1 MGRKTRRS
9 ATIPYNLLGPALA
22 TKDGVRTPPDSPAA
36 MKWRVIA
43 MLTGRP
49 IGRSRSDNSYRRCVL
64 ASEGNWVHLG
74 VATSNW
80 SNRLSAYRW
89 FVVLGLLLCVLI
101 RPTAA
106 AQPPP
111 KNVLVL
117 HNWSNLPPSWA
128 LMQSTVRARVPGQI
142 NFYTASVENPR
153 FDEEEYRESLAET
166 LSRGYSGVKLDL
178 VIASTYPVLQFAT
191 QYRDKMFPGVPIVFT
206 DVSSQQAQKI
216 MPDVSG
222 VISVLGMR
230 ETIDLALRLHPDTK
244 AVAVITGVTGW
255 DKYWLSVAHAE
266 LLRRQD
272 KVKEIDL
279 IGPTGNQIL
288 EQVAQL
294 PPHTVV
300 LFQLRP
306 DDFNQPA
313 VDPIDVL
320 TAVAQRVPTYSAW
333 PGLALSRGGIG
344 GAYRDL
350 AKDAVLNG
358 KIVARALL
366 GERPEN
372 IPIVHDSYL
381 RVRVDWR
388 ALQRWHI
395 AESALP
401 PGSVVENRQPTFWQR
416 KRKYVIIAI
425 VLIVA
430 QALLIAGLLLQ
441 RTRKRKAEAVLRE
454 SEERFRVMV
463 DSTPSLVWMCDER
476 GRITYLNGRRLAFTG
491 PVPDAGYGDNWI
503 TYVHPD
509 DVERMLGTLYE
520 ALKTKQPF
528 SQQYRLLRSDGVYRW
543 MFDVASPRVNGD
555 GSFGGFVGSAIDTT
569 DQKLAQ
575 QALEKISGQLIEA
588 QEQERSRIARDLHDD
603 VCQRLAL
610 LSMEIERANRTSNGT
625 SAATKQDLEN
635 IRKHCSEIA
644 TDVQSLSHQLH
655 SSTLDYL
662 GVVTAIKSF
671 CNEVSRQHQV
681 SIEFTDSKVPKRLP
695 KDISLCLFRIAQ
707 EALHNAVKYSETNK
721 FVVAICAI
729 EDEIQLVVRDAGAGF
744 DVEEARKNRGLG
756 LVSMQERIHLVHGR
770 FAVDSRPGK
779 GTRIFAAVPFVPE
792 KESPREDAPGKKA
805 GSAQEVA

>member
-1 MGRKTRRS
+1 M
-9 ATIPYNLLGPALA
+9 
-22 TKDGVRTPPDSPAA
+22 
-36 MKWRVIA
+36 
-43 MLTGRP
+43 
-49 IGRSRSDNSYRRCVL
+49 
-64 ASEGNWVHLG
+64 
-74 VATSNW
+74 
-80 SNRLSAYRW
+80 W
-89 FVVLGLLLCVLI
+89 FAVLGIFLCILI
-101 RPTAA
+101 RPAAA
-106 AQPPP
+106 AQPPS

-117 HNWSNLPPSWA
+117 HNWSNLPASWA
-128 LMQSTVRARVPGQI
+128 LMESTVRARVPGQI

-166 LSRGYSGVKLDL
+166 LRRGYSGVKLDL

-206 DVSSQQAQKI
+206 DVSRQQAQT
-216 MPDVSG
+216 MRPDVSG

-230 ETIDLALRLHPDTK
+230 ETIDLALHLHPDTK
-244 AVAVITGVTGW
+244 AVAVITGITEW
-255 DKYWLSVAHAE
+255 DKYWLAVAHSE
-266 LLRRQD
+266 LLRHQD
-272 KVKEIDL
+272 KVREIDL
-279 IGPTGNQIL
+279 IGPSGNQIL
-288 EQVAQL
+288 EKVDEL

-320 TAVAQRVPTYSAW
+320 TAVAQRLPTYSAW
-333 PGLALSRGGIG
+333 PGLALGRGGIG

-350 AKDAVLNG
+350 PKDAVLNG
-358 KIVARALL
+358 KIVARVLL

-372 IPIVHDSYL
+372 IPIVHDSDL

-388 ALQRWHI
+388 ALQHWHI

-401 PGSVVENRQPTFWQR
+401 PGSLVENRQPTFWQR
-416 KRKYVIIAI
+416 ERKYVIMAI
-425 VLIVA
+425 VLIAA

-454 SEERFRVMV
+454 SEERFRVMA

-491 PVPDAGYGDNWI
+491 PVPDEGYGDNWI

-520 ALKTKQPF
+520 ALKIKQPF
-528 SQQYRLLRSDGVYRW
+528 SQEYRLRRSDGIYRW

-555 GSFGGFVGSAIDTT
+555 GSFGGFIGSASDTT

-575 QALEKISGQLIEA
+575 QALAKVSGQLIEA
-588 QEQERSRIARDLHDD
+588 QEKERSRIARDLHDD
-603 VCQRLAL
+603 ICQRLAL
-610 LSMEIERANRTSNGT
+610 LSMEIERANRTSNG
-625 SAATKQDLEN
+625 SAAATKENLEN
-635 IRKHCSEIA
+635 IRKHCSDIA

-655 SSTLDYL
+655 SATLDYL
-662 GVVTAIKSF
+662 GVVAAVRAF

-681 SIEFTDSKVPKRLP
+681 SIQFTDSNVPKRLP
-695 KDISLCLFRIAQ
+695 KDVSLCLFRIAQ
-707 EALHNAVKYSETNK
+707 EAVHNAVKYSGTSQ
-721 FVVAICAI
+721 FSVALYAI

-744 DVEEARKNRGLG
+744 DVEEAKKNQGLG
-756 LVSMQERIHLVHGR
+756 LVSMQERIHLVQGR
-770 FAVDSRPGK
+770 FAVDSKPGK
-779 GTRIFAAVPFVPE
+779 GTRVFAAVPFLAE
-792 KESPREDAPGKKA
+792 NEISSEDATGNKA